1 MNSGDRKEKVVTS
14 NPFEMSDDEE
24 DDLSGSTSRETNTF
38 YEAVG
43 DIDDA
48 NKDDKYYSPKYNV

>member
-1 MNSGDRKEKVVTS
+1 
-14 NPFEMSDDEE
+14 MSDDEE
-24 DDLSGSTSRETNTF
+24 DDLSGNTSRETNTF

-48 NKDDKYYSPKYNV
+48 NNDDKYDLPKYNV